1 MSNQISEELPARKH
15 PQANAAGGGDA
26 PTPKDGGD
34 KKGGDAPGGTE
45 EASDKRIRQAVYDIR
60 YRARRE
66 DIDLRQAFTQ
76 YMSNSNLSQAERT
89 AVRGKLFGKEGGGVS
104 EKYGNTGQVVSDA
117 VAKAFDKVFVEGTD
131 KDLEFSYLEELKG
144 NPDTKYKVRVTD
156 AKTER
161 TYVRYADRNKITQLR
176 QNPNISS
183 VEMTDYG
190 EPYEGG
196 RTTDPNAPKKA
207 KKDFDGDGKKES
219 SSKEHAGVVHNAIQR
234 KKGGNPDGQD
244 TRKEEFIADAN
255 QEVIDPE
262 QETPP
267 EVIDVMKGKNKI
279 KINPKVSEDKKYGYD
294 KEGKSL
300 NPKDKE
306 DEKKED
312 PIDTAVC
319 KDPDYRSMKTRAD
332 LMRNKLRARG
342 LNMSHELEGEDL
354 VEEFINESVDL
365 AADYFIKEGINE
377 DGLEKIVDLVGLEDF
392 TEFVLDLPQNLNEE
406 REATRA
412 PKRDYAKVKAA
423 VYKKD
428 AERKEKGTGEYSTTK
443 AAKAKYGDEE
453 APEGKPETKSTPA
466 AKPKTTPAAKVA
478 TATKTAKKTQVSTSS
493 DKKGLVSKIKGFV
506 SKGIERHQK
515 AREAGRVPEARAK
528 EFGKGVA
535 SGVKTAVNVAKVAYK
550 ATQPA
555 SKTTQKAT
563 TKAQKAADQDKD
575 GKVRTVDA
583 GYEPEGGLVDEEKRP
598 FPHQKV
604 ARKLSSLDDKMRSK
618 EYGFKRSTEKN
629 RSFKISGI
637 EDAVKRGED
646 PRKDTRGGAFAKR
659 GNPDHDHRADYS
671 DNKRKRTVKPSG
683 VQKAVTKAQKAAD
696 QDKDGKVRTVDASY
710 KPEAPAISED
720 LLNKMSR
727 FMPKKSQELDELNR
741 YEKETGT
748 SSGSAGTSRGGVNT
762 PRKGTPTKKGGS
774 DDKIVHFGKGLVR
787 SAEGRPTGQTR
798 SSYDKRGEENNTP
811 SPVQRIK
818 KHLEDKRRNERRP
831 TQGRY
836 PKQDEK
842 AEREYQAKQTA
853 HQEKK
858 YPNSGVVSGTVPGG
872 KGVK

>member
-15 PQANAAGGGDA
+15 PQANAAGGDA
-26 PTPKDGGD
+26 PAPKGGGD

-117 VAKAFDKVFVEGTD
+117 VAKAFDKVFVEGID

-144 NPDTKYKVRVTD
+144 NSDTKYKVRVTD

-161 TYVRYADRNKITQLR
+161 TYVRYADRSKITQLR

-196 RTTDPNAPKKA
+196 RTTDPSAPKKA

-406 REATRA
+406 RSATKA
-412 PKRDYAKVKAA
+412 PKRDYEKVKAA

-453 APEGKPETKSTPA
+453 APGGLTKAPEKKAESKPTP
-466 AKPKTTPAAKVA
+466 KPKSTPAAKVA

-493 DKKGLVSKIKGFV
+493 DKKGLASKIKGFV

-535 SGVKTAVNVAKVAYK
+535 SGVKTVVNVARVAYK

-555 SKTTQKAT
+555 SKTTQKA
-563 TKAQKAADQDKD
+563 
-575 GKVRTVDA
+575 
-583 GYEPEGGLVDEEKRP
+583 
-598 FPHQKV
+598 
-604 ARKLSSLDDKMRSK
+604 
-618 EYGFKRSTEKN
+618 
-629 RSFKISGI
+629 
-637 EDAVKRGED
+637 
-646 PRKDTRGGAFAKR
+646 
-659 GNPDHDHRADYS
+659 
-671 DNKRKRTVKPSG
+671 
-683 VQKAVTKAQKAAD
+683 VTKAQKAAD
-696 QDKDGKVRTVDASY
+696 KDKDGKVRTVDASY

-741 YEKETGT
+741 YEKETGK
-748 SSGSAGTSRGGVNT
+748 SSGGAGTYRGGVNT
-762 PRKGTPTKKGGS
+762 PRKGTPTKTGGS
-774 DDKIVHFGKGLVR
+774 DDKMVHFGKGLVR
-787 SAEGRPTGQTR
+787 KAEGRPTGQTR

-811 SPVQRIK
+811 SPAQRIK

-836 PKQDEK
+836 PKIDDK

-858 YPNSGVVSGTVPGG
+858 YPNSSVVSGTVPGG